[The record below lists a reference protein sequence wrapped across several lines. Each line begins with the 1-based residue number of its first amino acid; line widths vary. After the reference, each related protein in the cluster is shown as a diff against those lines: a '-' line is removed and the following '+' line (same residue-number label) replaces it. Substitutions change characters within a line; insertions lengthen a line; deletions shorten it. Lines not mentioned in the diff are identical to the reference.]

1 VFPVRHAFAPDV
13 CADMEGYGMKR
24 SSGVLMALA
33 VGAACLLGGA
43 AAGGEAGNEEGLRKE
58 WMELMRKRKAG
69 QELTEQ
75 EMKRARELKEQMG
88 ARRGR
93 EGGGGREGRAAG
105 DRRDR
110 EGKEQRGREGDR
122 RRGFAKGE
130 QFARRQ
136 GPDAAVM
143 ARLNVLDQAALAV
156 ADALAKGGKA
166 AGALKELKFIIE
178 NSPDAD
184 AKSLANFKLG
194 EIYRLKL
201 DDMAKAQQ
209 HYYKV
214 GGDLSERARGIVV
227 GPLAKAEKIDEAIR
241 ELMLFAKN
249 APDEIAKA
257 GAIRMMIELAV
268 RSGDLDRMASTIEK
282 ARELMKYSEAA
293 KAQKAVNERRD
304 QEAARRP
311 QMAGREGAAP
321 WAAGLRGM
329 KGGADGRRGPE
340 AVEQLKMMIKRL
352 EAAGRPEIAEKLKKR
367 LEMMEKQGARGEGDG
382 PAPPP
387 ALREGE
393 GGGGEIF

>member
-1 VFPVRHAFAPDV
+1 
-13 CADMEGYGMKR
+13 MKR
-24 SSGVLMALA
+24 SSGVLVALA

-43 AAGGEAGNEEGLRKE
+43 AWGAEAGNEEALRKE
-58 WMELMRKRKAG
+58 WMELMRKRKDG

-93 EGGGGREGRAAG
+93 EAREAGAGRAAG
-105 DRRDR
+105 EKRDR
-110 EGKEQRGREGDR
+110 DARRGEEQRGREGER
-122 RRGFAKGE
+122 RRALGKGE

-136 GPDAAVM
+136 SPDATMM

-156 ADALAKGGKA
+156 ADALVKGEKA
-166 AGALKELKFIIE
+166 SDAVKELKFVIE

-194 EIYRLKL
+194 ELYRLKL
-201 DDMAKAQQ
+201 DDRAKAHQ

-257 GAIRMMIELAV
+257 GAIRMMVELAV
-268 RSGDLDRMASTIEK
+268 RSGDLDRMASTLEK

-293 KAQKAVNERRD
+293 KAQKAINERRE

-311 QMAGREGAAP
+311 QMPGREGAAP

-329 KGGADGRRGPE
+329 RGGADGRGGPE

-352 EAAGRPEIAEKLKKR
+352 EAAGRPEIAEKMKKR
-367 LEMMEKQGARGEGDG
+367 LEMMEKRGARGEGDG
-382 PAPPP
+382 
-387 ALREGE
+387 
-393 GGGGEIF
+393 GEIF